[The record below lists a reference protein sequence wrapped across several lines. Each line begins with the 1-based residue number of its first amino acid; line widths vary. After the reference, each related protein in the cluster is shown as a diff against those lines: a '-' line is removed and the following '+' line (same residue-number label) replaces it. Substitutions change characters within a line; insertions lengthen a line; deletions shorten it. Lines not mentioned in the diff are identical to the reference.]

1 MTHRALEGGKMVE
14 GTRRSPH
21 CPPAILAT
29 KTGPGE
35 ESKMVVSDTPQGFLR
50 FEEILQA

>member
-21 CPPAILAT
+21 CPAILAT
-29 KTGPGE
+29 ETGPGE
-35 ESKMVVSDTPQGFLR
+35 ESKMVPSDTPQGFLR